1 MKKFW
6 FSLSLLLLVLV
17 LAACRPAIPAGAPTV
32 TQPAPKEQATAAP
45 QEQPTREFT
54 PSEPATCRPETSQI
68 PDVQDGEWVKGP
80 ADASITMIEYSD
92 FQ

>member
-6 FSLSLLLLVLV
+6 FSLSMLMVLV
-17 LAACRPAIPAGAPTV
+17 LAACRPAIPATAPTA
-32 TQPAPKEQATAAP
+32 TQPAPTEQAATVP

-54 PSEPATCRPETSQI
+54 ASEPATCRPETAQI
-68 PDVQDGEWVKGP
+68 PDIQEGEWVKGP